1 MKKSKKAAVIT
12 GVSCIAV
19 GLIATLASLVWIDF
33 DFTKLNT
40 TTFETTSYEIQ
51 ENFQN
56 IDIRDFVC
64 NIRLVPA
71 EDGVCR
77 VVCAETDRITN
88 TVEVIEDTLTI
99 TRTDRRRW
107 YERIQI
113 WWGNDLSVTVYLPE
127 KTYQSLYLK
136 TVSGHIE
143 VPDTFSFSDVE
154 LLSTSGDIS
163 FAAGSSKGL
172 LIQSTSG
179 HIRAQNAAGGPVEAV
194 TTSGDIV
201 LSDITADTLHVK
213 TTSGHIR
220 VENITAGSAQAV
232 TTSGDVLLSEA
243 TADSVQT
250 KTTSGH
256 TILSDLTVDTLQAK
270 TTSGDIR
277 LSSAIISGH
286 ADLQAVSGHIQLK
299 DSDAGSFAIQTV
311 SGDVTGTIL
320 SPKNFATAAAS
331 GDMQIPSS
339 DTSAGNCSIT
349 TTSGHIRI
357 DIPA

>member
-1 MKKSKKAAVIT
+1 MKKSEKAVVIIA
-12 GVSCIAV
+12 VSCIAVSCIVGGLIAILASAVFGIAV
-19 GLIATLASLVWIDF
+19 GLIAILASLVWIGF
-33 DFTKLNT
+33 NFTKLNT

-194 TTSGDIV
+194 TVSGDIV

-213 TTSGHIR
+213 TTSG
-220 VENITAGSAQAV
+220 
-232 TTSGDVLLSEA
+232 
-243 TADSVQT
+243 
-250 KTTSGH
+250 
-256 TILSDLTVDTLQAK
+256 
-270 TTSGDIR
+270 DIR
-277 LSSAIISGH
+277 ASSVIVSGQ
-286 ADLQAVSGHIQLK
+286 ADLNGISGHIQLK
-299 DSDAGSFAIQTV
+299 DSDAGSFAIHTV

-320 SPKNFATAAAS
+320 FPKNFATA
-331 GDMQIPSS
+331 
-339 DTSAGNCSIT
+339 
-349 TTSGHIRI
+349 TTSGDIRI
-357 DIPA
+357 PASDTAAGGCNITTISGNIQIEVVS